1 MADRM
6 TSIHLPGLRRG
17 AGLADWGRKTPAEM
31 TAQYRKNAQLHL
43 DEAKA
48 VLEAAD
54 ADFHVETY
62 VGVLVRRDRETLQEG
77 KK

>member
-6 TSIHLPGLRRG
+6 TSIRLPGLRRG
-17 AGLADWGRKTPAEM
+17 AGLSDWGRKTPAEM
-31 TAQYRKNAQLHL
+31 IAQYRKNAQLQL

-54 ADFHVETY
+54 VDFRVETY
-62 VGVLVRRDRETLQEG
+62 VGVLVQRDRETLQEG
-77 KK
+77 EK